1 MGEEKRVDTPL
12 ILIILLGGAALIT
25 PLIEIFLKGDTRG
38 RVSGYIAIAVLTL
51 SLLLIIYPAITTPLE
66 LTESSSSLFRNDLMG
81 LFFSFSVLTVTLLV
95 ATSSLDYFKGE
106 PNEPVFY
113 SLLLFTS
120 LGMSLLAFS
129 VDLIM
134 IVVAWELMS
143 IPTYILTGFRKKDS
157 KSNEA
162 ALKYFILGALS
173 TGTILY
179 GVSLIYGI
187 TGSTN
192 LYQIGEVLGTLTPGL
207 YPVALLSM
215 LLFTAGLGLKMSIVP
230 FHMWIPD
237 AYEGAPTVVSALL
250 SAGTKK
256 AAFAVAIRLFVV
268 ALPILVLD
276 WQITFAFLALITMTF
291 GNISA
296 LTQKSITR
304 LLAYSSIA
312 QGGYILIGLAIAMQ
326 TELGLIGLLFHVF
339 THAVMQ
345 TGAFIAAAA
354 VSKKMGSVDLKSF
367 NGLGLRMPITAF
379 TLTICLLA
387 LAGVPPLNGFW
398 SKLVLLT
405 AAVDSDFVW
414 LAVAGALNSA
424 FSLGYYAWIIKRMYL
439 DEPEIKSKLHESSV
453 FNTVLI
459 IAVLIIIITGLYPA
473 PIYEFARLAVSAM
486 GIF

>member
-1 MGEEKRVDTPL
+1 MDTPI
-12 ILIILLGGAALIT
+12 ILIILLGGVALFTPMLDIIFKGETKGKIASRLAVATLIIAILLVIYEPLTSALEIT
-25 PLIEIFLKGDTRG
+25 P
-38 RVSGYIAIAVLTL
+38 
-51 SLLLIIYPAITTPLE
+51 
-66 LTESSSSLFRNDLMG
+66 SSSNLFRNDLIA
-81 LFFSFSVLTVTLLV
+81 LFFSFSVLLV
-95 ATSSLDYFKGE
+95 ALFVAISSIEYMKGE
-106 PNEPVFY
+106 QNETIYY
-113 SLLLFTS
+113 SLLLFTA
-120 LGMSLLAFS
+120 LGMTLLSFS

-134 IVVAWELMS
+134 IAVAWELMS
-143 IPTYILTGFRKKDS
+143 IPTYILTGFRKRNS

-162 ALKYFILGALS
+162 AIKYFIMGAIS

-179 GVSLIYGI
+179 GISLIYGI
-187 TGSTN
+187 SGSTN
-192 LYQIGEVLGTLTPGL
+192 LYQIGEVLGTLTPEL

-276 WQITFAFLALITMTF
+276 WQITFAFLALITMTL
-291 GNISA
+291 GNIAA

-312 QGGYILIGLAIAMQ
+312 QAGYMLIGLSVAMQ

-354 VSKKMGSVDLKSF
+354 VSKKIGSVDLKSF
-367 NGLGLRMPITAF
+367 NGLSLRMPITAF

-405 AAVDSDFVW
+405 AAVDSDFIW

-439 DEPEIKSKLHESSV
+439 DEPEVKSKLHESPV
-453 FNTVLI
+453 FSIVLI
-459 IAVLIIIITGLYPA
+459 IIAIIIIITGLYPA
-473 PIYEFARLAVSAM
+473 PIYEFARLAVSTI

>member
-1 MGEEKRVDTPL
+1 MDTPL
-12 ILIILLGGAALIT
+12 ILILLLGGAALIT
-25 PLIEIFLKGDTRG
+25 PLLEIFLKGDLRG
-38 RVSGYIAIAVLTL
+38 RISGYIAIAVLTL
-51 SLLLIIYPAITTPLE
+51 SLLLVIYPSITTPLE
-66 LTESSSSLFRNDLMG
+66 LTESSSGLLRNDLMG
-81 LFFSFSVLTVTLLV
+81 LFFSFSVLLVALLV
-95 ATSSLDYFKGE
+95 AASSLDYFKGE
-106 PNEPVFY
+106 PNEPAYY
-113 SLLLFTS
+113 SLLLFTA

-143 IPTYILTGFRKKDS
+143 IPTYVLTGFRKKDS

-162 ALKYFILGALS
+162 AIKYFIIGALS

-179 GVSLIYGI
+179 GISLIYGL

-192 LYQIGEVLGTLTPGL
+192 LYQIAEATGNITTEL
-207 YPVALLSM
+207 YPVAILAM
-215 LLFTAGLGLKMSIVP
+215 LLLTAGLGLKMSIVP

-256 AAFAVAIRLFVV
+256 AAFAVAIRVFVI
-268 ALPILVLD
+268 ALPILHLD
-276 WQITFAFLALITMTF
+276 WQLTFAFLALITMTL
-291 GNISA
+291 GNIAA
-296 LTQKSITR
+296 LTQKTITR

-312 QGGYILIGLAIAMQ
+312 QAGYMIIGLAVALQ

-345 TGAFIAAAA
+345 TGAFIAAAV
-354 VSKKMGSVDLKSF
+354 VSKRMRKVDLKSF

-379 TLTICLLA
+379 TFTIFLLA

-405 AAVDSDFVW
+405 AAIDGGLMW
-414 LAVAGALNSA
+414 LAIAGALNSA
-424 FSLGYYAWIIKRMYL
+424 LSLGYYAWIIKRMYL
-439 DEPEIKSKLHESSV
+439 DDAETKSKLHESFAFS
-453 FNTVLI
+453 TVLI
-459 IAVLIIIITGLYPA
+459 LAAAIIILTGLYPA
-473 PIYEFARLAVSAM
+473 PIYEFARLAVSGL
-486 GIF
+486 GIP

>member
-1 MGEEKRVDTPL
+1 MDTPI
-12 ILIILLGGAALIT
+12 ILIILLGGVALIT
-25 PLIEIFLKGDTRG
+25 PILDIILKGEMKG
-38 RVSGYIAIAVLTL
+38 KFASYLAVATL
-51 SLLLIIYPAITTPLE
+51 ILALLIVIYEPLTSALEITP
-66 LTESSSSLFRNDLMG
+66 SSSALFRNDLIA
-81 LFFSFSVLTVTLLV
+81 LFFSFSVLLVALLV
-95 ATSSLDYFKGE
+95 AISSIDYMKGE
-106 PNEPVFY
+106 QNEPIYY
-113 SLLLFTS
+113 SLLLFTA
-120 LGMSLLAFS
+120 LGMTLLSFS

-143 IPTYILTGFRKKDS
+143 IPTYILTGFKKRNS

-162 ALKYFILGALS
+162 AIKFFIMGAVS
-173 TGTILY
+173 SGTILY
-179 GVSLIYGI
+179 AISLLYGI
-187 TGSTN
+187 SGSTN
-192 LYQIGEVLGTLTPGL
+192 LYQIGEVFKTLTPEF
-207 YPVALLSM
+207 YPIALLSM
-215 LLFTAGLGLKMSIVP
+215 LLFIVGLGLKMSIVP

-276 WQITFAFLALITMTF
+276 WQITFAFLALITMTL
-291 GNISA
+291 GNIAA

-312 QGGYILIGLAIAMQ
+312 QAGYMLIGLAVAMQ

-354 VSKKMGSVDLKSF
+354 VSKKIGSVDLKSF

-398 SKLVLLT
+398 SKLVLLL

-439 DEPEIKSKLHESSV
+439 DEPEVKSKIHESSV
-453 FNTVLI
+453 FSTVLI
-459 IAVLIIIITGLYPA
+459 IVALIIIITGLYPA
-473 PIYEFARLAVSAM
+473 PIYEFARLAVLSI